1 MAEHGPEVPSG
12 SVLIVED
19 EALVAMFLADLVE
32 DLGRTVVG
40 PAASREAAL
49 EAAAA
54 NPPAI
59 AIVDVNLGRAEDGIA
74 LAKELRDAHG
84 TAIVFLSGHGDLAA
98 NEAVLAVNPVAVLQ
112 KPCPPGDLEAA
123 LRAAES

>member
-1 MAEHGPEVPSG
+1 MAEHGPGVPSG

-32 DLGRTVVG
+32 DLGRTVIG

-49 EAAAA
+49 RAAAA
-54 NPPAI
+54 HPPAV
-59 AIVDVNLGRAEDGIA
+59 AIVDVNLGQADDGIA
-74 LAKELRDAHG
+74 LARELRDTHG
-84 TAIVFLSGHGDLAA
+84 TAIIFLSGHGDLAA
-98 NEAVLAVNPVAVLQ
+98 NESVLAVRPVAVLQ
-112 KPCPPGDLEAA
+112 KPCPPHDLEAA